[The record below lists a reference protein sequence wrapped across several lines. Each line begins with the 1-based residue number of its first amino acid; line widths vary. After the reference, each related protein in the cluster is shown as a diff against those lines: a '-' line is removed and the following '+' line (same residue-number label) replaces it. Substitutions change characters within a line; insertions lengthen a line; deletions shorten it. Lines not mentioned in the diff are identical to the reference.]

1 MQWSA
6 HGRFELHWEDDCLSL
21 SLDGEWNEVTAQ
33 RMAARVRQL
42 VAERAGR
49 PWALLSDAR
58 DWEGATPAAM
68 QIVWQMFVPLRDQ
81 GMVAATTVLPRGFQE
96 VVIRP
101 LMRQARTMTR
111 YRPFQQRAEAKDWLL
126 LQLAESAALR
136 RSAAPAS

>member
-21 SLDGEWNEVTAQ
+21 SLDGVWNEVTAE
-33 RMAARVRQL
+33 RMATRVRAL

-58 DWEGATPAAM
+58 DWEGATPEAM
-68 QIVWQMFVPLRDQ
+68 RIVWEMFVPLREQ
-81 GMVAATTVLPRGFQE
+81 GMVAATTVLPLGFQE

-111 YRPFQQRAEAKDWLL
+111 YRAFQQRADARDWLL
-126 LQLAESAALR
+126 AQLTELAL
-136 RSAAPAS
+136 P